1 MRQLDIARARK
12 ELGFNPRTTLLMGF
26 DQPIDWYREFGY
38 L

>member
-12 ELGFNPRTTLLMGF
+12 ELGFNPRTALLMGF
-26 DQPIDWYREFGY
+26 DQPIDCYRELGY